1 MNPAQ
6 LYRWRAP
13 VYDLELLP
21 FEPLRRA
28 AVAALELKPGQ
39 SVLDL
44 GCGTGLSLDLLQ
56 GAVGPGG
63 RIIAIEQSPPMLARA
78 QRRVR
83 DAGWR
88 NVELIE
94 APVGQARW
102 SGPPADAALFM
113 FTHDIL
119 QDEAALR
126 RVLARLRPGARL
138 AAAGLAWAPAWA
150 LPANLFVLGAALY
163 SVSALQGLDAPW
175 ARLQALAGPL
185 ALRRPP
191 GFFIASGRSG
201 HHRQE

>member
-1 MNPAQ
+1 VNPAE

-28 AVAALELKPGQ
+28 AIAALDLQPGQ
-39 SVLDL
+39 TVLDL

-56 GAVGPGG
+56 QAVGPSG
-63 RIIAIEQSPPMLARA
+63 RIIAIEQSAPMLARA
-78 QRRVR
+78 RQRVQA
-83 DAGWR
+83 AGWR

-94 APVGQARW
+94 APVAQAAWR
-102 SGPPADAALFM
+102 GPPADAALFL

-119 QDEAALR
+119 QDDAALR

-185 ALRRPP
+185 ALRQPP
-191 GFFIASGRSG
+191 GFFIAAGRSG